1 MQRPKRPITLP
12 RRYKHT
18 SSDADKYK
26 QPKKKKNKRSL
37 EQTLS
42 EDIADIKKTMQA
54 KVQDTAVDSEN
65 SGSCSYETDSQDS
78 DKAQSSSKFN
88 DYVYPAQENYNT
100 LVPSNINDVDNRRSF
115 SDTQSF
121 RYAPLQT
128 FQPNYVPS
136 STSDSNNSSRS
147 LYIQYT
153 NNKEGAFYQ
162 SRNGNSS
169 TQTQSEIVLPATTTM
184 SYAYSHE
191 TPAYSSALSC
201 PTQKKTQLSEYPP
214 ESISEPV
221 ENYTSR
227 ENATC
232 TVIHKEPVKTAISL
246 SHNSAILDEIRYA

>member
-1 MQRPKRPITLP
+1 
-12 RRYKHT
+12 
-18 SSDADKYK
+18 
-26 QPKKKKNKRSL
+26 
-37 EQTLS
+37 
-42 EDIADIKKTMQA
+42 MQA

-136 STSDSNNSSRS
+136 STCDSNISPRL
-147 LYIQYT
+147 LYRLYT
-153 NNKEGAFYQ
+153 NNKKGGFYQ

-169 TQTQSEIVLPATTTM
+169 T
-184 SYAYSHE
+184 
-191 TPAYSSALSC
+191 
-201 PTQKKTQLSEYPP
+201 
-214 ESISEPV
+214 
-221 ENYTSR
+221 
-227 ENATC
+227 
-232 TVIHKEPVKTAISL
+232 
-246 SHNSAILDEIRYA
+246 